1 MTVYLVNQELAQ
13 LKRALDLE
21 NESLVSEL
29 AHLRTRF
36 PERQDD
42 VEELDISTSNY
53 TDEPFAIQIP
63 AVKSSETDTAID
75 MGDVWAQSRLRKRKM
90 TGKRRT
96 IQDLNEVSRKG
107 VGDSP
112 NGMRIDPVL
121 TSDRLVNGTC
131 GCSHDSVTFVTILQ

>member
-1 MTVYLVNQELAQ
+1 MTLYVVNQELAQ

-96 IQDLNEVSRKG
+96 IQDLNEVRRRGIHPMK
-107 VGDSP
+107 
-112 NGMRIDPVL
+112 
-121 TSDRLVNGTC
+121 
-131 GCSHDSVTFVTILQ
+131 

>member
-1 MTVYLVNQELAQ
+1 MTVYVVNQELAQ

-42 VEELDISTSNY
+42 VEELDISTSTY

-96 IQDLNEVSRKG
+96 IQDLNEVSRRG
-107 VGDSP
+107 GDSP
-112 NGMRIDPVL
+112 NEMRIDPVL
-121 TSDRLVNGTC
+121 TSDGLVNGTC
-131 GCSHDSVTFVTILQ
+131 SCSHDSVTFVTVLQ